1 MCSLPRYSRSTT
13 FPAIR
18 NQRHHVAK
26 RRDVPS
32 STLASSSL
40 RPPCVSGRNNRIS
53 EHARVCVNA
62 VTAFRHAERNATEER
77 ESEREKDRNGNRER
91 ERERRILVKIS
102 TRKRERIV
110 VNEYFRRVFRHAGKR
125 GERESTT
132 PVHPRVRT
140 YLNSCRP
147 LQSPSPFIRCLFS
160 FSRSRPRPAAQYK

>member
-77 ESEREKDRNGNRER
+77 ERERQRREQTEKER
-91 ERERRILVKIS
+91 EREKNIGENSNAKERTDSGQRVFPARISSRWEK
-102 TRKRERIV
+102 RRERKH
-110 VNEYFRRVFRHAGKR
+110 NPC
-125 GERESTT
+125 T
-132 PVHPRVRT
+132 PPRAD
-140 YLNSCRP
+140 LP
-147 LQSPSPFIRCLFS
+147 QLLSPPSVTIPFHSLSLFILPFSPAPGR
-160 FSRSRPRPAAQYK
+160 AV